1 MASHLANL
9 TSSPWDNLQQ
19 RGEGVTLQ
27 VHMNLVPAQHTCL
40 CFTKTA
46 CLKKQKTSQTTDIS
60 RDVKPA
66 SYVTNCK
73 RTGSSTWR
81 SRPKFFH
88 ITVIVI
94 KFYRKHLVGSNN
106 CSWIKGSA
114 NLLLGF
120 LFWIAWLRIQ
130 QLAWA
135 LLWYCQHVVKSG
147 FVKWQPSQ
155 LQYVLMSCVASWNVC
170 QVWRLVDP

>member
-1 MASHLANL
+1 MRQ
-9 TSSPWDNLQQ
+9 SSAKRWRCDITWISCL
-19 RGEGVTLQ
+19 
-27 VHMNLVPAQHTCL
+27 HSILVCVLLRQHV
-40 CFTKTA
+40 
-46 CLKKQKTSQTTDIS
+46 LKKTNKTSQTTDIS

-88 ITVIVI
+88 ISVIVI

-106 CSWIKGSA
+106 CSRIKGSA
-114 NLLLGF
+114 NLLLGL

-130 QLAWA
+130 QLVRA

-155 LQYVLMSCVASWNVC
+155 LLVSSCVASWNVC
-170 QVWRLVDP
+170 QVLLTLKET